1 MKQLAT
7 EQLKE
12 IEAILIQKY
21 ELTYADVREEVLDH
35 IACEI
40 ETIMDEGNASFV
52 EAFRLVLSK
61 WHRDLKPS
69 SFVGFKRVPSFIAKR
84 LIRSDLRFQSLAILG
99 LLLLFILLY
108 GVGISA
114 MIPSFA
120 FLLLSWAWSFI
131 VLFQTKK
138 EYSHSICYYKEQL
151 KHLSFLN
158 AFTLLLVIGAYSWFW
173 FNATFPIGYVEPVI
187 SYIAALS
194 ATYTFYFSYRLHQF
208 GSENRIH
215 IKEY

>member
-1 MKQLAT
+1 MKQLAA

-40 ETIMDEGNASFV
+40 ETIMDEGNASFK
-52 EAFRLVLSK
+52 EAFRLVLRK

-84 LIRSDLRFQSLAILG
+84 LIRWDLRFQFLAILG
-99 LLLLFILLY
+99 LLLLFIFLDSLEIT
-108 GVGISA
+108 VKIA
-114 MIPSFA
+114 SFVY
-120 FLLLSWAWSFI
+120 LILSWAWSFF
-131 VLFQTKK
+131 VLSQTKK
-138 EYSHSICYYKEQL
+138 TYSHSICYYKEQL

-158 AFTLLLVIGAYSWFW
+158 VFTLLLLIGAYSWSW
-173 FNATFPIGYVEPVI
+173 LNATFPMDYVQPVI

-208 GSENRIH
+208 GRQNRIH
-215 IKEY
+215 IKE